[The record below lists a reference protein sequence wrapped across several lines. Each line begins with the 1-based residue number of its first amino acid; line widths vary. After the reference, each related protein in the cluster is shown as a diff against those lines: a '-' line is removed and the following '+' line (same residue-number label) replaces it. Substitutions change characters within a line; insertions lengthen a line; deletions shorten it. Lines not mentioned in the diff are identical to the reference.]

1 MDLLQVLTA
10 VAFFVVAI
18 YVLSLAFNKAFPLPD
33 TDEES
38 DESAPFW

>member
-1 MDLLQVLTA
+1 MDLTQVLSA

-18 YVLSLAFNKAFPLPD
+18 YVLSLVINEAFPLPD

-38 DESAPFW
+38 DEDLPFW